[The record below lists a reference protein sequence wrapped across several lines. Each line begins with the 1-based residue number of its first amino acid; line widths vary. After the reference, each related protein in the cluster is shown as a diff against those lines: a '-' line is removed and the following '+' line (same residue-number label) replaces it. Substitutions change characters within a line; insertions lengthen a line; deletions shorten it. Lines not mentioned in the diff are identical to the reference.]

1 MARVAWTALVRP
13 DRLEEYERAHA
24 TVWPEVLKLIKDAG
38 VRNYSIYRHE
48 NRLFG
53 YYECDDPEAAQ
64 AKMDAGEREL
74 GWRAAMEELFEPEV
88 AERGADAMPEIFRLD

>member
-13 DRLEEYERAHA
+13 DKIPEYEEAHA
-24 TVWPEVLKLIKDAG
+24 AVWPEVLKVIKDAG

-53 YYECDDPEAAQ
+53 YYECDDPGQ
-64 AKMDAGEREL
+64 ARAEMAVGEREA
-74 GWRAAMEELFEPEV
+74 GWSDAMADLFEPEV
-88 AERGADAMPEIFRLD
+88 SEHGADYMPEIFRLD

>member
-13 DRLEEYERAHA
+13 DRIAEYEEAHA
-24 TVWPEVLKLIKDAG
+24 AVWPEVLKVIKDAG

-53 YYECDDPEAAQ
+53 YFECDDPERSMAEMA
-64 AKMDAGEREL
+64 EREKAT
-74 GWRAAMEELFEPEV
+74 GWSAAMAELFEPEV
-88 AERGADAMPEIFRLD
+88 SERGPDYMPEIFRLD